1 MTHSYAQ
8 TIIQLYNQ
16 LRLNGYSNADMV
28 LVRNAYELAM
38 LLFSGRFQPSGKTL
52 ISHGVGT
59 ASILTSLRLPGEVVA
74 AGLIH
79 NAYLNGDFGDGKRF
93 ISKSKREYVRHA
105 VGEEIEQYVAR
116 FATLKWKP
124 ENISAIRDKVN
135 ELNPVD
141 RNTVLI
147 RLADHLEHLLDL
159 DVLYYKDIGRKRY
172 TTDTRIVEEVAE
184 SLGFPNLSAEI
195 KQSYAETTLAK
206 IPVEFTPLHS
216 ESFVIPP
223 QSYRKRLSVLL
234 VEGFYRLR
242 SVMKLRRIIGYLTSL
257 GKGEM
262 KA

>member
-1 MTHSYAQ
+1 MAHSYAQ

-16 LRLNGYSNADMV
+16 LRLNGYSDADMV

-79 NAYLNGDFGDGKRF
+79 NAYQNGDFGDGKRF
-93 ISKSKREYVRHA
+93 ISKTKRKYVRQA
-105 VGEEIEQYVAR
+105 VGKEVEEYVAR

-124 ENISAIRDKVN
+124 ENISTIRDEVN

-159 DVLYYKDIGRKRY
+159 DALYYKDIGRKRY
-172 TTDTRIVEEVAE
+172 TTDTHILGEVAE
-184 SLGFPNLSAEI
+184 SLGFPNLADEI
-195 KQSYAETTLAK
+195 RESYKETKLAK
-206 IPVEFTPLHS
+206 IPVEFTPEHS

-223 QSYRKRLSVLL
+223 LSYRKRLSVLL
-234 VEGFYRLR
+234 LERFYHLG
-242 SVMKLRRIIGYLTSL
+242 SVLKLRGMTRSL
-257 GKGEM
+257 ASVWKE
-262 KA
+262 KNKV